1 MKPPVSFVGS
11 HLFLDRLRAEVS
23 QLRRA
28 LSCWLSAA
36 LISSGLAGVGILSS
50 GIVIGAE
57 LHKSGY
63 IVGGVLAVLCLLLF
77 ACLQE
82 AWSVVCV
89 LLGLLELDDAI
100 SREDIMKKLTA
111 YMHKHATA
119 KRSNISTTV
128 IPENS
133 DYPDFDEA
141 MQQAM
146 KGLPAKFL
154 NALSRALQQ
163 ALFVALVASISAVT
177 IFLLDVPFL
186 SLRIKNQI
194 SALPITFASLVMLGA
209 ICGFVVRMR
218 AASVIH
224 KIAFQQVDFDNQKS
238 LDTLNLVDHTDCPA
252 GTSPLRATLLEVHMN
267 MLRRKLASTAK
278 GLVLK
283 VFTRLMRHDI
293 FRLDGKGVIVV

>member
-119 KRSNISTTV
+119 KRSNISTSV
-128 IPENS
+128 IPEN
-133 DYPDFDEA
+133 PDFDEA

-146 KGLPAKFL
+146 KGLPAKLL

-177 IFLLDVPFL
+177 IFLLDVPD
-186 SLRIKNQI
+186 QV

-293 FRLDGKGVIVV
+293 FRLDGKAVIVV

>member
-36 LISSGLAGVGILSS
+36 LISSGLAGVGILCS

-63 IVGGVLAVLCLLLF
+63 IVGGILAVLCLLLF

-100 SREDIMKKLTA
+100 SREDILKKLTS
-111 YMHKHATA
+111 YMHKHAPA
-119 KRSNISTTV
+119 KRATSTV
-128 IPENS
+128 IPEN
-133 DYPDFDEA
+133 PDFDEA

-146 KGLPAKFL
+146 KGLPAKL
-154 NALSRALQQ
+154 LKALSRALQQ
-163 ALFVALVASISAVT
+163 GPIFVALVASISAVT
-177 IFLLDVPFL
+177 IFLLHDVPD
-186 SLRIKNQI
+186 QV

-278 GLVLK
+278 GLVFK

-293 FRLDGKGVIVV
+293 FRLDGEGVIVV